1 MQCGAWLVDEQERML
16 WRELGSFWNQSSCVL
31 AYVWGDE
38 EKQHWGDRLDR
49 VAYEGGERERYEGEL
64 PRICLAERFP
74 QIYATSESKLGNKI
88 V

>member
-1 MQCGAWLVDEQERML
+1 MVGAQECTL
-16 WRELGSFWNQSSCVL
+16 WGELGSFWNESSCVL
-31 AYVWGDE
+31 DYVWADK
-38 EKQHWGDRLDR
+38 EKQHCRDRLDR
-49 VAYEGGERERYEGEL
+49 VAFEGGGRERCKGEL